1 MQILLPWERGMLGM
15 LFGNLTR
22 TPSWDRCSFLR
33 GEGEMVYKGRASKTR
48 SQPKNEKLSNR

>member
-1 MQILLPWERGMLGM
+1 MLGM